1 VQFDAERWLN
11 ETVLLVF
18 AVFFGGVL
26 LVGAPSEWPL
36 ALQVLYIGGIVAYWM
51 VWARRRFR
59 KQ

>member
-1 VQFDAERWLN
+1 MQFDAERWLN

-36 ALQVLYIGGIVAYWM
+36 ALKVLYIGGIVAYWM
-51 VWARRRFR
+51 VWVRRRFR